1 MLTDPGQIA
10 AKYRVWQWRVLLLAL
25 FGYAT
30 FYFVRNNLP
39 VAMPYLGKDLG
50 ITKTQLGTFLTLQG
64 VIYGV
69 SKFANGLL
77 ADRANA
83 CVFMATA
90 LAASALLN
98 FSFGLSSTVMAL
110 GLIWMIN
117 GYFQGMGFPPCA
129 RLMANWFPPKEL
141 ATKFSIWNSSHN
153 IGSILIVLLCGFLV
167 TSGWRLCFF
176 VPAAIALVVAIV
188 IW

>member
-1 MLTDPGQIA
+1 MISEPAITPSTPKAHGGLVGIFRPAPPAAIQLTDPAQIA
-10 AKYRVWQWRVLLLAL
+10 AKYKSWQIRVLLLSL

-39 VAMPYLGKDLG
+39 IAMPFLGKDLA

-83 CVFMATA
+83 CVFMAT
-90 LAASALLN
+90 
-98 FSFGLSSTVMAL
+98 
-110 GLIWMIN
+110 
-117 GYFQGMGFPPCA
+117 
-129 RLMANWFPPKEL
+129 
-141 ATKFSIWNSSHN
+141 
-153 IGSILIVLLCGFLV
+153 
-167 TSGWRLCFF
+167 
-176 VPAAIALVVAIV
+176 
-188 IW
+188 